1 MESPG
6 INIIEHASL
15 PAEEVWLIHK
25 KEAALVPPDLRDN
38 LPVPCILTGDAARAR
53 RLLSLVRAIDGNTI
67 SSGARRLTDRM
78 RR

>member
-1 MESPG
+1 MESLG

-25 KEAALVPPDLRDN
+25 REALQVPSDLRDS
-38 LPVPCILTGDAARAR
+38 LPVPCILTGDAARAG

-67 SSGARRLTDRM
+67 NSGARRLTDR
-78 RR
+78 R